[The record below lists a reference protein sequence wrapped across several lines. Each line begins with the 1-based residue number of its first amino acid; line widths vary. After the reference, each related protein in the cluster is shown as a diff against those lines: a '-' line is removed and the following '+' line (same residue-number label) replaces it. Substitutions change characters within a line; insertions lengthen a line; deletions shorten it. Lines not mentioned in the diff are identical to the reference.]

1 MSFPAAAWSRAL
13 KITSMIGTI
22 VLFGA
27 TLLASRAV
35 PASLHHGIDRRVLL
49 VLPVL
54 VIGIGLL
61 FVVTGYEI
69 EGTVLRVRRLLWAT
83 AVPLDG
89 LERAWCDPQAMKG
102 SLRVW
107 GNGGLFSF
115 TGLFQNAALGRYR
128 AFVTD
133 ATRAVVLKRAR
144 GSVVVSPADPESF
157 LRHVA
162 FSFPQLRTP
171 APATGA

>member
-1 MSFPAAAWSRAL
+1 MSFPTAAWSRSL

-27 TLLASRAV
+27 ALLAFRAV
-35 PASLHHGIDRRVLL
+35 PANLHHGTDRRVLL
-49 VLPVL
+49 LLPLL
-54 VIGIGLL
+54 VIGICLL
-61 FVVTGYEI
+61 LVVSGYEI

-83 AVPLDG
+83 TVPLDD
-89 LERAWCDPQAMKG
+89 LEGAWQDPQAMKG

-115 TGLFQNAALGRYR
+115 SGVFRNAALGRYR

-133 ATRAVVLKRAR
+133 PARAVVLRRRR
-144 GSVVVSPADPESF
+144 GSVVVSPADSQAF

-162 FSFPQLRTP
+162 FSFPQVRTQS
-171 APATGA
+171 PATGG